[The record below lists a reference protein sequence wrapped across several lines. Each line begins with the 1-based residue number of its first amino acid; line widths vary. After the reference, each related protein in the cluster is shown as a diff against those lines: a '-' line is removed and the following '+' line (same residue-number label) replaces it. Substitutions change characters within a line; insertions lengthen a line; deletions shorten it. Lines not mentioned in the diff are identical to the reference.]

1 MIAYNE
7 TTPDPRIPYLLK
19 TAADALRANS
29 WDATVQGFR
38 YENGDGTK
46 LQVADENLLIAP
58 LYGWVYR
65 YTGDVKYRT
74 WGDEAFN
81 GGVAWGIYSGKF
93 FTMSYRWSGKYV
105 EWRQKPA
112 GF

>member
-1 MIAYNE
+1 LA
-7 TTPDPRIPYLLK
+7 
-19 TAADALRANS
+19 
-29 WDATVQGFR
+29 
-38 YENGDGTK
+38 
-46 LQVADENLLIAP
+46 VADENLLIVP

-65 YTGDVKYRT
+65 YTGDTRYRT

-81 GGVAWGIYSGKF
+81 GGVEWGIYSGKF

-105 EWRQKPA
+105 AWRQKPA